1 MGASVEL
8 QLAPAESV
16 ERKILL
22 IRGQKVILDSD
33 LAVLYGVPTKAL
45 NQAVRRNKK
54 RFPPDFMFRL
64 TMAEA
69 RHLWSLRSQFVTLK
83 RGQHLKYPP
92 YAFTEQG
99 VAMLSSVLN
108 SERAIR
114 VNITIMRIFVRL
126 REFLADNAD
135 LARKLDA
142 IERKYDTQFEV
153 VFDAIRQLMKPAPPP
168 PQRRIG
174 FLAKAGLPV

>member
-8 QLAPAESV
+8 QVVSAESI

-22 IRGQKVILDSD
+22 VRGQKVILDSD
-33 LAVLYGVPTKAL
+33 LAALYDVPTKRL
-45 NQAVRRNKK
+45 NEAVRRNAA
-54 RFPPDFMFRL
+54 RFPPDFMFQL
-64 TMAEA
+64 SPEEA
-69 RHLWSLRSQFVTLK
+69 TSLRSQSATSKV
-83 RGQHLKYPP
+83 RGGRRYLP

-126 REFLADNAD
+126 REILADSAD

-142 IERKYDTQFEV
+142 LERKYDTQFGV
-153 VFDAIRQLMKPAPPP
+153 VFDAIRQLTKPAPPP